1 MKRLHVLVAACFAA
15 VVAVAASSLLL
26 PDVVA
31 SVAPSSLVPP
41 PESRSDAAS
50 TVLVPVALV
59 AVFAAGYVAWQI
71 GVPRGVPPITDRAVE
86 RGASDAVATVGRRF
100 RQEREWTAGDWLDA
114 GQHERTVAF
123 RDRLRDAAVDAYTL
137 ETDVDRD
144 TARQAVQTGVWT
156 DDRVAAWF
164 LADEDERPR
173 LPLALWLR
181 TRLLPA
187 RTYRSVVD
195 RTAAAI
201 GDLRGDR

>member
-1 MKRLHVLVAACFAA
+1 MRRLHVLVAAGFLA

-26 PDVVA
+26 PDLVA

-50 TVLVPVALV
+50 AVLVPVALV
-59 AVFAAGYVAWQI
+59 AVFAAGYVAWQV
-71 GVPRGVPPITDRAVE
+71 GVPRGVPPITQRPVE

-100 RQEREWTAGDWLDA
+100 RQEREWTADDWLDA
-114 GQHERTVAF
+114 GQHERTVEF
-123 RDRLRDAAVDAYTL
+123 RDRLRDAAADAYSM
-137 ETDVDRD
+137 ETEVDRD
-144 TARQAVQTGVWT
+144 TARQAVRSGAWT

-173 LPLALWLR
+173 LPLSLWLR

-187 RTYRSVVD
+187 RTYRSVAD
-195 RTAAAI
+195 RTADAV